1 MHSEVSLGR
10 RFLAIS
16 LDWLASY
23 LIAIA
28 FFSGSGAFLDR
39 TPQAGVPALIIFFS
53 QYFLLIT
60 LQGASAGHR
69 ICRMRIVN
77 FEDGGRPTLLQAL
90 IRGVLMVIVITAI
103 TYDENGRG
111 IHERLSKTKIVL
123 TN

>member
-10 RFLAIS
+10 RFGAIS
-16 LDWLASY
+16 LDWLSSY
-23 LIAIA
+23 LIAIV
-28 FFSGSGAFLDR
+28 FFSGTGTFLER
-39 TPQAGVPALIIFFS
+39 TPNAGLPALIIFFTE
-53 QYFLLIT
+53 YFLLVT

-69 ICRMRIVN
+69 VFRMRIVN
-77 FEDGGRPTLLQAL
+77 FDDGSRPSVLQAL
-90 IRGVLMVIVITAI
+90 IRSVLMVIVVTAI